1 MSFLRLSVLF
11 LLLASFVSA
20 EEPAPL
26 NRHPVGHELEG
37 LPVAVDRESA
47 YSSDPQALPNR
58 LHRLLFIDAVV
69 PEEIASALPAERRQE
84 GTADAEFF
92 RKGWYFRKR
101 KGEGAAADSHLFGG
115 DVRISPVLRPDEAR
129 TRGLLAVLQECA
141 TREQVEASADL
152 REPMTRLL
160 LQWDLLTLW
169 WRWERL
175 EQVDPRLLT
184 ALCRSADALALPRS
198 TLEGLDSGAA
208 SLGKLAGTNPT
219 TDRSQPFIP
228 TGWIDAAGRF
238 AWPELNRKS
247 TKLFHAENQ
256 FRASRVFVDLPEPQL
271 APILAGGKVE
281 AAAAQQ
287 PVTSTLVLTLMA
299 VSREGEVVATPVID
313 EVRIRRSAAGEEA
326 PSSSRDGSSHWIFFR
341 TRRAEATSSPAGP
354 FRFVPDTAQSLFLE
368 YGSAKHTTYFAQ
380 CALCHR
386 LKDAGGQTPWAI
398 RSLAAHVGPRLVA
411 TPYERLRQAEGELAE
426 FQSRFRARRAGEAK

>member
-1 MSFLRLSVLF
+1 MYLLRLQ
-11 LLLASFVSA
+11 LLAFLVLTASASA
-20 EEPAPL
+20 EEPAPQ
-26 NRHPVGHELEG
+26 NRHPAGHELEG

-58 LHRLLFIDAVV
+58 LHRLLFIDEVV
-69 PEEIASALPAERRQE
+69 PEEIAASLPAERRQE

-101 KGEGAAADSHLFGG
+101 KGEAADSHLFGG

-129 TRGLLAVLQECA
+129 TRALLAVLEECA
-141 TREQVEASADL
+141 TREQVEACTDL
-152 REPMTRLL
+152 REPMARLL

-175 EQVDPRLLT
+175 EQIDPQLLT

-198 TLEGLDSGAA
+198 TLDALDSGAA
-208 SLGKLAGTNPT
+208 SLGKLAGENPAR
-219 TDRSQPFIP
+219 DRCQPFVP

-271 APILAGGKVE
+271 APILAGGKVD

-287 PVTSTLVLTLMA
+287 PVTSALVLTLMA
-299 VSREGEVVATPVID
+299 VSRDGEVVATPVID
-313 EVRIRRSAAGEEA
+313 EVRIRRSAAGEDA

-341 TRRAEATSSPAGP
+341 IRRGEEAESPTGL

-398 RSLAAHVGPRLVA
+398 RSLAAHAAPRLVA
-411 TPYERLRQAEGELAE
+411 TPDERLRQAEGELAE
-426 FQSRFRARRAGEAK
+426 FQARFRARRADEAK